1 MSLERIE
8 PETFNLR
15 AQTLCPYHRIFVKS
29 LCPRVHTKNKTAL
42 FLFRTIYVTALKIIA
57 SFGPVDHFL
66 YIVEWKHLMLVE
78 TFTGNQILND
88 TFIISTKD

>member
-1 MSLERIE
+1 M
-8 PETFNLR
+8 TG
-15 AQTLCPYHRIFVKS
+15 
-29 LCPRVHTKNKTAL
+29 
-42 FLFRTIYVTALKIIA
+42 LKIIA

>member
-1 MSLERIE
+1 M
-8 PETFNLR
+8 
-15 AQTLCPYHRIFVKS
+15 
-29 LCPRVHTKNKTAL
+29 
-42 FLFRTIYVTALKIIA
+42 TALKIIA
-57 SFGPVDHFL
+57 SFEPVDHFL